1 MAINTT
7 QTLQT
12 QLKNFYALHH
22 LEITD
27 FIADQESKEYNACSF
42 QLNEKKIIFR
52 TAKITPTKIGLFVT
66 IWKRIENGPIMPF
79 DSTNDIAY
87 IIIQNTCNEQTGQFI
102 LPKSVLIKQD
112 HMSRNGVSKKRA
124 MRVYPPWKK
133 PKSAQALKTQA

>member
-42 QLNEKKIIFR
+42 QLNEKK
-52 TAKITPTKIGLFVT
+52 
-66 IWKRIENGPIMPF
+66 
-79 DSTNDIAY
+79 
-87 IIIQNTCNEQTGQFI
+87 
-102 LPKSVLIKQD
+102 
-112 HMSRNGVSKKRA
+112 
-124 MRVYPPWKK
+124 
-133 PKSAQALKTQA
+133 